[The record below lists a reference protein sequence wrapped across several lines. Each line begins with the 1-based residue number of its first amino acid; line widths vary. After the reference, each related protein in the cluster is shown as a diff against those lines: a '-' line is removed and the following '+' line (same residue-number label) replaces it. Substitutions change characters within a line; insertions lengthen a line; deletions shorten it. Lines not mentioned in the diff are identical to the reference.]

1 MHKPGFRS
9 LLYGILLYGATLPY
23 FLWFAFQHDDG
34 RGFFRL
40 FFLAVTALANAGLL
54 VLPPLGFASL
64 GETLGGSRGFRRV
77 LPGFFW
83 ALAAL
88 TAGLPHVFLVI
99 DAVILVKFGYHFN
112 GFVWNLLITPG
123 GFESMGL
130 ENHTI
135 IPGFIAIIV
144 IMAAHGALAV
154 ICRRSRRLPAFAA
167 RHQAIF
173 RWWRLALPLALC
185 LLLSLLSTGVA
196 DFYLHQH
203 ALMAQDAFPFVLTMR
218 MRGAMRSLGFDE
230 PDRKSRAVLQAMNGD
245 DGYLSYPLRPIQR
258 RPPKQ
263 PMNIV
268 WLVGESLRA
277 DLLNEEAMPNSW
289 QLAAK
294 GHRFTEHYSG
304 GHGTRPGMFSMF
316 YGLYANTWD
325 HFLRLNRGPLLI
337 DWLHAD
343 HYQFLCVTSAK
354 FTYPEFDHT
363 IFATLPNANM
373 ISDSK
378 GQPWL
383 RDVRNTDR
391 IIDFIGTR
399 DPSRP
404 FFVFSF
410 FESTH
415 APYTFPD
422 DAVIRPDYLPE
433 LNYATLSAKDAPRI
447 YNRAVNA
454 AYHLDR
460 QIGRIITAL
469 SEQGLMDNTIIVI
482 TGDHGEEFYEK
493 GFLGHNST
501 FVQEQIRTPWVLY
514 APGGTPAVHTL
525 MTHHTDMVPTIAPLL
540 GVINPPEDFSV
551 GQNALTMTGERE
563 FFIVCGW
570 EIATIVTQ
578 THKMLLP
585 LGTKA
590 RFRKQQLSTLN
601 DRPCSEDEED
611 DFYAKHH
618 DLLGQAQNDM
628 WKFVANRDDDHKV
641 AAH

>member
-1 MHKPGFRS
+1 MHKPSSRC
-9 LLYGILLYGATLPY
+9 LIYGILLYAATLPY

-54 VLPPLGFASL
+54 VLPPLAFALL
-64 GETLGGSRGFRRV
+64 GESLVAERNFGRV
-77 LPGFFW
+77 LSGLFW

-88 TAGLPHVFLVI
+88 TAGFTHVFLVL
-99 DAVILVKFGYHFN
+99 DAVILAKFGYHFN

-130 ENHTI
+130 ESHTI
-135 IPGFIAIIV
+135 IPGFIAIIM
-144 IMAAHGALAV
+144 IMGAHVVLAI
-154 ICRRSRRLPAFAA
+154 ICRRSQRLPEFAA
-167 RHQAIF
+167 RHRMIF
-173 RWWRLALPLALC
+173 CWWCLALPFLLC

-203 ALMAQDAFPFVLTMR
+203 TLMAQDAFPFVITLR
-218 MRGAMRSLGFDE
+218 MRSAMRSLGFKE
-230 PDRKSRAVLQAMNGD
+230 PDRKARAALQAKD
-245 DGYLSYPLRPIQR
+245 DDDSYLSYPLQPIER
-258 RPPKQ
+258 HTPEKL
-263 PMNIV
+263 MNIV

-277 DLLNEEAMPNSW
+277 DLLSNEAMPNSW
-289 QLAAK
+289 TLATK

-316 YGLYANTWD
+316 YGLYANVWD
-325 HFLRLNRGPLLI
+325 HFMRLNRGPLLI
-337 DWLHAD
+337 DWLRAD
-343 HYQFLCVTSAK
+343 NYQFLCVTSAK
-354 FTYPEFDHT
+354 FTYPEFDRT
-363 IFATLPNANM
+363 IFAALPDAAM

-378 GQPWL
+378 GPAWQ

-391 IIDFIGTR
+391 IVSFIADR
-399 DPSRP
+399 DTSRP

-422 DAVIRPDYLPE
+422 DAIIRPDYLPE
-433 LNYATLSAKDAPRI
+433 LNYATLSAQDAPRI
-447 YNRAVNA
+447 YSRAVNA
-454 AYHLDR
+454 AHHLDR
-460 QIGRIITAL
+460 QIGRIVSAL

-514 APGGTPAVHTL
+514 VPGDKPTVHSL
-525 MTHHTDMVPTIAPLL
+525 MTHHADMVPTIAPLL
-540 GVINPPEDFSV
+540 GVKNPPEDFSV
-551 GQNALTMTGERE
+551 GQNALTMTDERE

-570 EIATIVTQ
+570 EIAAIVTQ

-590 RFRKQQLSTLN
+590 RFRKQQLSTIN
-601 DRPCSEDEED
+601 DHPCSEDEED
-611 DFYAKHH
+611 DFYAKHL
-618 DLLGQAQNDM
+618 DLLGEAQHDM
-628 WKFVANRDDDHKV
+628 WKFVAERDDKPQGS
-641 AAH
+641 AH